1 MNLNDII
8 GHKENINN
16 MAYAIKEEKFAHA
29 HLIIGEDGIGKS
41 IIAKGIALE
50 ILGLKREREHID
62 ILEWRIGKNKK
73 SIGVNEIRELIKEI
87 SKRPFEGDKK
97 VIIVHDG
104 ENLTPQAQNAFLKT
118 IEEPPKGVFII
129 VLSDNLESILGTIQS
144 RCQIHK
150 LRKLNNSDMEKFIFR
165 EHGNIPL
172 ELLQMVLSFSEGIPG
187 RAQRFLED
195 ETFKELRVFSI
206 DFFKSKV
213 DNKLFDC
220 TSKLL
225 SYKAEWDDLYSCLV
239 NLIRD
244 MIIIKECYDESMVLN
259 KDYIE
264 DIKSISDDYSYKS
277 LINMIKSIN
286 KTNENIVKNLN
297 FNIAIE
303 VMLLELQEV

>member
-1 MNLNDII
+1 MILKDII
-8 GHKENINN
+8 GHKMNIHN
-16 MAYAIKEEKFAHA
+16 MANAIKEGKFAHA
-29 HLIIGEDGIGKS
+29 HLIVGEDGIGKS
-41 IIAKGIALE
+41 VIAKGIALE

-62 ILEWRIGKNKK
+62 ILQWRIGKNKK
-73 SIGVNEIRELIKEI
+73 SIGVNEIRELIKEVN
-87 SKRPFEGDKK
+87 KRPFEGDKK

-104 ENLTPQAQNAFLKT
+104 NNLTPQAQNAFLKT

-150 LRKLNNSDMEKFIFR
+150 LRKLANNDMEKFIHR
-165 EHGNIPL
+165 EHSNIS
-172 ELLQMVLSFSEGIPG
+172 EDLLQMVLSFSEGIPG
-187 RAQRFLED
+187 RAERFLED
-195 ETFKELRVFSI
+195 EIFKELRVFSI
-206 DFFKSKV
+206 EFFKSKV
-213 DNKLFDC
+213 DNKLFEC

-225 SYKAEWDDLYSCLV
+225 SYKADWDDLYSCLV

-244 MIIIKECYDESMVLN
+244 MIIIKECYDESMILN
-259 KDYIE
+259 KDYLE

-277 LINMIKSIN
+277 LINMLKSIN